1 MEVIIK
7 DGIRKLIEC
16 IVYTPK
22 GKGGGGINKQNS
34 KILLKNWCNNV
45 ILLLLL
51 IEPISI
57 GLIFKVSNKS
67 RIIWQNS
74 R

>member
-34 KILLKNWCNNV
+34 KILLKN
-45 ILLLLL
+45 
-51 IEPISI
+51 
-57 GLIFKVSNKS
+57 
-67 RIIWQNS
+67 
-74 R
+74 